1 MMSLPMGGDRKN
13 ASRISVGVMPP
24 AGWHCFMSMQRLY
37 AIPQW
42 SVVRD
47 VRLYPKV
54 ESTGLN

>member
-1 MMSLPMGGDRKN
+1 MP
-13 ASRISVGVMPP
+13 VGLAWAMPP

-47 VRLYPKV
+47 VRLYPNV
-54 ESTGLN
+54 ESMGLN